1 MANSK
6 IEWTGKTWNPTTGC
20 NKVSRGCRLCYA
32 EVMHKRLMVMQ
43 PKKYSRPFLDG
54 AFPHEESLPAPFQ
67 WKKPEMVFVDS
78 MSDLFHENIPID
90 YIAKCY
96 AVMFLNPH
104 LTFQILTKRP
114 ERRKKLFKGN
124 DFPFMVAKAAIDLWG
139 KYNTPSVAYTHRE
152 IHDLF
157 PFKNIWEG
165 TSVESEKEKS
175 RIDHLRDTEAHI
187 RFLSCEPLVGPLGT
201 INLQGIHWVIAGGE
215 SGPKAAPMHPEWAI
229 SLRDQC
235 QAASVPFFFKQWGT
249 WGKGAGKRRPKI
261 KKYVV
266 FNNGDCIP
274 FSATNMDNYR
284 IQNNVKHWDDVHPIG
299 MAKVGKKLAG
309 RLLDGV
315 EHNGFPEI
323 KLPSPK
329 GEGLGVRPV
338 PKIILSP
345 IFFFHKFTRL
355 ML

>member
-20 NKVSRGCRLCYA
+20 NKVSRGCKLCYA

-54 AFPHEESLPAPFQ
+54 AFPYEESLGTPFQ

-90 YIAKCY
+90 YIAKVY
-96 AVMFLNPH
+96 AVMFLNPR
-104 LTFQILTKRP
+104 LTFQVLTKRP
-114 ERRKKLFKGN
+114 DRRRKIFKTEK
-124 DFPFMVAKAAIDLWG
+124 F
-139 KYNTPSVAYTHRE
+139 HRALHKHCNQLHHSFIELLKHEPCGPKE
-152 IHDLF
+152 IKGLF
-157 PFKNIWEG
+157 PFSNIWEG

-175 RIDHLRDTEAHI
+175 RIDHLRDTEAHV
-187 RFLSCEPLVGPLGT
+187 RFLSCEPLVGPLGD

-215 SGPKAAPMHPEWAI
+215 SGPKASPMHPDWAI

-235 QAASVPFFFKQWGT
+235 EVANVPFFFKQWGA
-249 WGKGAGKRRPKI
+249 WGNGAGKRMPKI

-284 IQNNVKHWDDVHPIG
+284 IQNNVKHWDDVQPIG
-299 MAKVGKKLAG
+299 MSKVGKKLAG

-315 EHNGFPEI
+315 EHNGFP
-323 KLPSPK
+323 LVPSAGCHPEPV
-329 GEGLGVRPV
+329 EGVS
-338 PKIILSP
+338 KQ
-345 IFFFHKFTRL
+345 T
-355 ML
+355 